1 MIESGKVRSEE
12 VMNESKRPL
21 FMIGVVCEMF
31 NVHPQ
36 TLRMYEKEGLLHP
49 SRVGGARTYSTEDLD
64 RIRMILNLT
73 KDLGVNRAGV
83 DIILRMRRKFEAM
96 QKEMDEMMGHLE
108 KEIQE
113 EFRVKIKYIFE
124 EEE

>member
-1 MIESGKVRSEE
+1 
-12 VMNESKRPL
+12 
-21 FMIGVVCEMF
+21 MF
-31 NVHPQ
+31 DVHPQ

-49 SRVGGARTYSTEDLD
+49 QRIGGARTYCTEDLD

-108 KEIQE
+108 KDMQE
-113 EFRVKIKYIFE
+113 EFRKKILEIFE
-124 EEE
+124 EEEE

>member
-1 MIESGKVRSEE
+1 
-12 VMNESKRPL
+12 MNDKKRPL

-31 NVHPQ
+31 DVHPQ

-49 SRVGGARTYSTEDLD
+49 RRISGARTYSTEDLD

-83 DIILRMRRKFEAM
+83 DIILRMRQKFEAM
-96 QKEMDEMMGHLE
+96 QKEMSEMMEHLE
-108 KEIQE
+108 QDMQKDFKE
-113 EFRVKIKYIFE
+113 RIKEIFE

>member
-1 MIESGKVRSEE
+1 
-12 VMNESKRPL
+12 
-21 FMIGVVCEMF
+21 MF

-36 TLRMYEKEGLLHP
+36 TLRMYEKEGLLNP
-49 SRVGGARTYSTEDLD
+49 RRVGGARTYSAEDLD

-108 KEIQE
+108 KEMQE
-113 EFRVKIKYIFE
+113 EFRKRIKEIFNE
-124 EEE
+124 NG

>member
-1 MIESGKVRSEE
+1 
-12 VMNESKRPL
+12 MNDRKKPL

-31 NVHPQ
+31 DVHPQ
-36 TLRMYEKEGLLHP
+36 TPRMYEKEGLLHP
-49 SRVGGARTYSTEDLD
+49 QRVGGARTYSTEDLD

-73 KDLGVNRAGV
+73 KDLGVNRSGV

-108 KEIQE
+108 KDIQE
-113 EFRVKIKYIFE
+113 SFRERIREIFE

>member
-1 MIESGKVRSEE
+1 
-12 VMNESKRPL
+12 MNENKRPL

-31 NVHPQ
+31 DVHPQ
-36 TLRMYEKEGLLHP
+36 TLRIYEKEGLLHP
-49 SRVGGARTYSTEDLD
+49 QRISGARTYSTEDLD

-96 QKEMDEMMGHLE
+96 QKEMDEMMKHLE
-108 KEIQE
+108 QDMQEDFRERIKE
-113 EFRVKIKYIFE
+113 IFE

>member
-1 MIESGKVRSEE
+1 
-12 VMNESKRPL
+12 MNESKRPL

-36 TLRMYEKEGLLHP
+36 TLRMYEKEGLLRP
-49 SRVGGARTYSTEDLD
+49 RRVGGARTYSTEDLD

-96 QKEMDEMMGHLE
+96 QKEMDEMMEHLE
-108 KEIQE
+108 KEMQE
-113 EFRVKIKYIFE
+113 EFREKIKEIFE
-124 EEE
+124 EE

>member
-1 MIESGKVRSEE
+1 
-12 VMNESKRPL
+12 MNESKRPL

-96 QKEMDEMMGHLE
+96 QKEMDEMMEHLE

-113 EFRVKIKYIFE
+113 EFRVKIKDIFE
-124 EEE
+124 EDEE

>member
-1 MIESGKVRSEE
+1 MK
-12 VMNESKRPL
+12 ESKRPL

-36 TLRMYEKEGLLHP
+36 TLRMYEKEGLLRP
-49 SRVGGARTYSTEDLD
+49 RRVGGARTYSTEDLD

-96 QKEMDEMMGHLE
+96 QKEMDEMMEHLE
-108 KEIQE
+108 KEMQE
-113 EFRVKIKYIFE
+113 EFREKIKEIFE
-124 EEE
+124 EE

>member
-1 MIESGKVRSEE
+1 
-12 VMNESKRPL
+12 MNESKRPL

-31 NVHPQ
+31 DVHPQ

-49 SRVGGARTYSTEDLD
+49 RRVGGARTYSREDLD

-96 QKEMDEMMGHLE
+96 QKEMDGMMAHLE
-108 KEIQE
+108 KEMQE
-113 EFRVKIKYIFE
+113 EFREKIKEIFE
-124 EEE
+124 EEEE

>member
-1 MIESGKVRSEE
+1 
-12 VMNESKRPL
+12 MNDKNRPL

-31 NVHPQ
+31 DVHPQ

-49 SRVGGARTYSTEDLD
+49 RRVGGARTYSTEDLD

-96 QKEMDEMMGHLE
+96 QKEMDEMMDYLE
-108 KEIQE
+108 KDMQK
-113 EFRVKIKYIFE
+113 EFSKRIKDIFE

>member
-1 MIESGKVRSEE
+1 
-12 VMNESKRPL
+12 
-21 FMIGVVCEMF
+21 MIGVVCEMF
-31 NVHPQ
+31 DVHPQ

-49 SRVGGARTYSTEDLD
+49 RRISGARTYSTEDLD

-96 QKEMDEMMGHLE
+96 QKEMDEMMDHLE
-108 KEIQE
+108 KDMQE
-113 EFRVKIKYIFE
+113 AFRERIKEIFE

>member
-1 MIESGKVRSEE
+1 
-12 VMNESKRPL
+12 MNEKKRPL

-31 NVHPQ
+31 DVHPQ

-49 SRVGGARTYSTEDLD
+49 RRISGARTYSTEDLD

-96 QKEMDEMMGHLE
+96 QKEMDEMMDHLE
-108 KEIQE
+108 KDMQE
-113 EFRVKIKYIFE
+113 AFRERIKEIFE

>member
-1 MIESGKVRSEE
+1 
-12 VMNESKRPL
+12 MNDKNRPL

-31 NVHPQ
+31 DVHPQ

-49 SRVGGARTYSTEDLD
+49 RRVGGARTYSTEDLD

-83 DIILRMRRKFEAM
+83 DIILRMKRKFEAM
-96 QKEMDEMMGHLE
+96 QKEMDEMMDHLE
-108 KEIQE
+108 MDMQKE
-113 EFRVKIKYIFE
+113 FSKRIKDIFE
-124 EEE
+124 EEEE

>member
-1 MIESGKVRSEE
+1 
-12 VMNESKRPL
+12 MNESKRPL

-49 SRVGGARTYSTEDLD
+49 IRVGGARTYSTEDLD

-96 QKEMDEMMGHLE
+96 QKEMDEMMTHLE
-108 KEIQE
+108 REMQE
-113 EFRVKIKYIFE
+113 EFREKISE
-124 EEE
+124 RGVRLD

>member
-1 MIESGKVRSEE
+1 
-12 VMNESKRPL
+12 
-21 FMIGVVCEMF
+21 MIGIVCEMF
-31 NVHPQ
+31 DVHPQ

-49 SRVGGARTYSTEDLD
+49 RRIGGARTYSTEDLD

-96 QKEMDEMMGHLE
+96 QKEMDEMMEHLE
-108 KEIQE
+108 QDMQKNFRERIKE
-113 EFRVKIKYIFE
+113 IFE
-124 EEE
+124 EEED

>member
-1 MIESGKVRSEE
+1 
-12 VMNESKRPL
+12 MNESKRPL

-31 NVHPQ
+31 DVHPQ

-49 SRVGGARTYSTEDLD
+49 RRVGGARTYSREDLD

-96 QKEMDEMMGHLE
+96 QKEMDEMMAHLE
-108 KEIQE
+108 KEMQE
-113 EFRVKIKYIFE
+113 EFREKIKEIFE

>member
-1 MIESGKVRSEE
+1 
-12 VMNESKRPL
+12 MNEKKRPL
-21 FMIGVVCEMF
+21 FLIGVVCDMF
-31 NVHPQ
+31 DVHPQ

-49 SRVGGARTYSTEDLD
+49 QRIGGARTYSADDLD

-83 DIILRMRRKFEAM
+83 DIILRMRHKFEAM
-96 QKEMDEMMGHLE
+96 QKEMDEMMGLLE
-108 KEIQE
+108 KDMQE
-113 EFRVKIKYIFE
+113 EFRERIKEIFE

>member
-1 MIESGKVRSEE
+1 
-12 VMNESKRPL
+12 MNEKKRPL

-31 NVHPQ
+31 DVHPQ

-49 SRVGGARTYSTEDLD
+49 GRIGGARIYSTEDLD
-64 RIRMILNLT
+64 RIRMILNLS

-96 QKEMDEMMGHLE
+96 QREMDEMMGHLE
-108 KEIQE
+108 NNMQK
-113 EFRVKIKYIFE
+113 EFRERIKEIFE
-124 EEE
+124 EE

>member
-1 MIESGKVRSEE
+1 
-12 VMNESKRPL
+12 MNESKRPL

-31 NVHPQ
+31 DVHPQ

-49 SRVGGARTYSTEDLD
+49 RRVGGARTYSTEDLD

-96 QKEMDEMMGHLE
+96 QKEMDEMMAHLE
-108 KEIQE
+108 KEMQE
-113 EFRVKIKYIFE
+113 EFREKIKEIFE
-124 EEE
+124 GEEGE

>member
-1 MIESGKVRSEE
+1 
-12 VMNESKRPL
+12 MNDKKRPL

-31 NVHPQ
+31 DVHPQ

-49 SRVGGARTYSTEDLD
+49 RRVGGARTYSTEDLD

-96 QKEMDEMMGHLE
+96 QKEMAEMMEHLE
-108 KEIQE
+108 NNMQE
-113 EFRVKIKYIFE
+113 EFRERIKEIFE
-124 EEE
+124 EKDE

>member
-1 MIESGKVRSEE
+1 MDEK
-12 VMNESKRPL
+12 KRPL

-36 TLRMYEKEGLLHP
+36 TLRLYEKEGLLRP
-49 SRVGGARTYSTEDLD
+49 QRVGGARLYSHEDLE
-64 RIRMILNLT
+64 RIRMIVNLT

-83 DIILRMRRKFEAM
+83 DIILRMRRRFAAM
-96 QKEMDEMMGHLE
+96 QGEMEEMMGYLE
-108 KEIQE
+108 KDIRK
-113 EFRVKIKYIFE
+113 EFRERIKEVFE

>member
-1 MIESGKVRSEE
+1 
-12 VMNESKRPL
+12 MNDKKRPL

-31 NVHPQ
+31 DVHPQ

-49 SRVGGARTYSTEDLD
+49 HRVGGARTYSTEDLD

-96 QKEMDEMMGHLE
+96 QKEMDEMMEHLE
-108 KEIQE
+108 QDMQE
-113 EFRVKIKYIFE
+113 DFRKRIREIFE